1 MVKYTDEKII
11 ELIQQNFAGKKILLL
26 APVVK
31 GRKGNYKEL
40 FESLRKKGFISA
52 RIDGEIREI
61 GLGMSVDRYKIHD
74 IELVV
79 DKLAVDNLDLKRLKA
94 SVATAM
100 KTERE

>member
-11 ELIQQNFAGKKILLL
+11 ELIQKDFAGKKILLL

-40 FESLRKKGFISA
+40 FENLRKKGFISA
-52 RIDGEIREI
+52 RVDGEIREI

-74 IELVV
+74 IEIVIDKMIV
-79 DKLAVDNLDLKRLKA
+79 DHIDLKRLKS

-100 KTERE
+100 KNG